1 MFSFLALLFQI
12 LWYLL
17 IVAIIGLI
25 VYLVTSMVTVYAGKS
40 NPRI

>member
-40 NPRI
+40 TPRV